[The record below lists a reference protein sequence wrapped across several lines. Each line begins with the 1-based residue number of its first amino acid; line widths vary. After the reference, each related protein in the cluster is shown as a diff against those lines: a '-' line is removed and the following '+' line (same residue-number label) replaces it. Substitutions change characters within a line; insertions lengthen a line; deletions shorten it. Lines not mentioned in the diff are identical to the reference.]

1 MGVLTTQV
9 TSDAAFDARRKRM
22 EGLAPM
28 GRYAEPSEVA
38 AAIVFLASPAASYI
52 TGECLNVTGGF

>member
-1 MGVLTTQV
+1 MTDTDMAGAVWPG
-9 TSDAAFDARRKRM
+9 AERARM
-22 EGLAPM
+22 ESLAPM
-28 GRYAEPSEVA
+28 GRYAEPREVA